1 MFIAQSLQRYARC
14 DWGDIDAEDAQLND
28 DAVKSGDRVV
38 AAYINAAGT
47 KIYIITE
54 RDRSVTTVLLPEEY

>member
-28 DAVKSGDRVV
+28 DAIKSGDRVV
-38 AAYINAAGT
+38 AAYINATGT